1 VRSATTSNR
10 SRPSRHRP
18 VRRSPLASGG
28 AEGWSVVNSAHKD
41 EGIRGSVSSGQFP
54 PVTSGL
60 RSQKVWPVS
69 SGLVVSASL
78 STHSRRPM
86 TGAAKEP
93 QIGRV
98 GTASK
103 SRPHRMQRMV
113 ARQLLDQA
121 DGGRAS
127 GKQLGSEAAGGELFG
142 PD

>member
-1 VRSATTSNR
+1 M
-10 SRPSRHRP
+10 
-18 VRRSPLASGG
+18 
-28 AEGWSVVNSAHKD
+28 VNAAHKD
-41 EGIRGSVSSGQFP
+41 EGIRGPVFSGQFP

-69 SGLVVSASL
+69 SGLVVPASR
-78 STHSRRPM
+78 STHSMPPNDWSRDKPHV
-86 TGAAKEP
+86 
-93 QIGRV
+93 GRV

-121 DGGRAS
+121 DGGRGFGQA
-127 GKQLGSEAAGGELFG
+127 QLGSEAAGGELFG